1 MTTQT
6 IPTPAPLTPTCQQL
20 AIQYFE
26 AVLTR
31 DSQTLRDK
39 YGYSKQECDNISP
52 TQQEVAATKLM
63 VAGNTLARKTPSP
76 MAGKET
82 PTKKPDQAHSLKS
95 EPSTVTKFPTF
106 NPNPSGK
113 KAG

>member
-1 MTTQT
+1 MSTQT

-31 DSQTLRDK
+31 DSQTLRDTF
-39 YGYSKQECDNISP
+39 GYSKQECDNISP

-63 VAGNTLARKTPSP
+63 VAGNTLARKAPAPS
-76 MAGKET
+76 AGKEGSS
-82 PTKKPDQAHSLKS
+82 KKTDQPS
-95 EPSTVTKFPTF
+95 EPSTVTRFATF

-113 KAG
+113 KLAKA

>member
-1 MTTQT
+1 MTTPT
-6 IPTPAPLTPTCQQL
+6 IPTPAPVQPTCQQL

-31 DSQTLRDK
+31 DSQTLKDTF
-39 YGYSKQECDNISP
+39 GYSKQECDSISP

-63 VAGNTLARKTPSP
+63 VAGNTIARKTPAP
-76 MAGKET
+76 VAGKESSAKRVDQPHSST
-82 PTKKPDQAHSLKS
+82 P
-95 EPSTVTKFPTF
+95 EPSTVTKFATF

-113 KAG
+113 KIG

>member
-6 IPTPAPLTPTCQQL
+6 IPTTPTCQQL

-31 DSQTLRDK
+31 DSQTLRDTF
-39 YGYSKQECDNISP
+39 GYSKQECDNISP

-63 VAGNTLARKTPSP
+63 VAGNTLARKTPVPQAGNSV
-76 MAGKET
+76 GKESSE
-82 PTKKPDQAHSLKS
+82 KKPDQTRSLQP
-95 EPSTVTKFPTF
+95 ETSTVTKFPTF

-113 KAG
+113 KVG